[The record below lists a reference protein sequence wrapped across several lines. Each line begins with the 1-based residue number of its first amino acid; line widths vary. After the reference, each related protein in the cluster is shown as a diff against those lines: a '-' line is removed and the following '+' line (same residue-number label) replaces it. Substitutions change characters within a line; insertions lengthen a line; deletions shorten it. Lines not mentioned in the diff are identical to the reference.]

1 MVTRSSRR
9 LLARP
14 AASLMVLL
22 LLGTTL
28 LAACQAATPAPG
40 ASATAAPAAETT
52 FEKIKREKVVTVGF
66 IIEPP
71 YNFALN
77 GQLTGGYPEALK
89 AFFKT
94 IAPDIQ
100 MLGVL
105 TEFSALIPGLVA
117 KRFDISGP
125 GMNIRTT
132 RCQIIDFG
140 NPEVQAL
147 FVFVVKKGNPFNLHS
162 FADVAASTAKFG
174 SITGA
179 AEVEAANAA
188 GIPKERQ
195 VLFPDAP
202 SMVAGIQA
210 GRIDMFAITSLA
222 GTDMIKTTNDP
233 NLELVELSEI
243 PKDANGNRSIGYV
256 ATGFRKEDKDMRE
269 AYNAWLTKAKQSGEL
284 LKIMSPFGFAERD
297 IAPIDATAD
306 KICVSAGG

>member
-1 MVTRSSRR
+1 MVTSSVQRRARGPGAR
-9 LLARP
+9 LLA
-14 AASLMVLL
+14 LVLL
-22 LLGTTL
+22 GSVL
-28 LAACQAATPAPG
+28 LAGCQAATPG
-40 ASATAAPAAETT
+40 ASGGPPANEST
-52 FEKIKREKVVTVGF
+52 FDKIKREKVVTVGF

-94 IAPDIQ
+94 QAPDIQ

-132 RCQIIDFG
+132 RCEVIDFG
-140 NPEVQAL
+140 NPEIQAL
-147 FVFVVKKGNPFNLHS
+147 FVFITKKGNPMNLHS
-162 FADVAASTAKFG
+162 FADVAKSDAIFG

-179 AEVEAANAA
+179 AEVEAATAE

-202 SMVAGIQA
+202 SMIAGLQA
-210 GRIDMFAITSLA
+210 GRIDLFAITSLS
-222 GTDMIKTTNDP
+222 GTDMMAKTNDP

-256 ATGFRKEDKDMRE
+256 ATGFRKEDKDLRE
-269 AYNAWLTKAKQSGEL
+269 AYNAWLTKAKESGEL
-284 LKIMSPFGFAERD
+284 LTIMSPFGFAERD
-297 IAPIDATAD
+297 IAPVDATAE